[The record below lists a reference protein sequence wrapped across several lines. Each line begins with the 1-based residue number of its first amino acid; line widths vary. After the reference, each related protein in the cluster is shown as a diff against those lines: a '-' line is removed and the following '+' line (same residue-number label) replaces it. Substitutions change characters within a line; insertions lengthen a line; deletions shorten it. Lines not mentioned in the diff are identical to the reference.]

1 MNKNY
6 FIHLF
11 LTFTII
17 ALLSSFT
24 IFAQEDYNKNINVDL
39 DKDGINENVFLKKH
53 RSDDNGEYYHLVV
66 YQKVKN
72 KRKILWEDKNIEYE
86 FCYADWG
93 IEELQIAGDIDNDG
107 KIELV
112 TNYAMSDVSPVSFRI
127 FKWTNNKFIKSDDAC
142 YIIKLQNGKIA
153 GDLFTNDMAYSSG
166 EKDFTSTAWIDEFL
180 DFTEPDIA
188 TVEITGC
195 DSENNVL
202 MGKAI
207 VQSTGKGFRLVKW
220 LEEMHD

>member
-142 YIIKLQNGKIA
+142 YIIKLQNGKS
-153 GDLFTNDMAYSSG
+153 LRT
-166 EKDFTSTAWIDEFL
+166 K
-180 DFTEPDIA
+180 
-188 TVEITGC
+188 VEG
-195 DSENNVL
+195 
-202 MGKAI
+202 
-207 VQSTGKGFRLVKW
+207 
-220 LEEMHD
+220 